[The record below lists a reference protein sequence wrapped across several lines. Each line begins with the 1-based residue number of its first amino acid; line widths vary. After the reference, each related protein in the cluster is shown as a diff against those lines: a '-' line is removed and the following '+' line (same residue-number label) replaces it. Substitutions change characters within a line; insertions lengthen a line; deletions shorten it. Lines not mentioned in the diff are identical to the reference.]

1 MRLSRT
7 LNKKKS
13 ELLSLQDKL
22 GELYGIG
29 VDQVDVNSDDNP
41 QMRTIRMLEN
51 KLDKAMIK
59 YNEAQSIRKTYEM
72 IVKRLKDERVG
83 YDNQLAAIEQS
94 LKGKEHDYEE
104 LLLLSYD
111 AKHAQEVAEAEL
123 RKFESEIQEKR
134 KVRDDEVSKQRK
146 EVQQRIENKTKID
159 EKAKEN
165 HDQKLENMK
174 KEHDNARMQ
183 DINKKIIGQETIDK
197 EKRDLLKFDKAMR
210 RIKDA
215 TGVSDINEIIQKFVT
230 QNDTLRNLNSQKE
243 EFERKILELNDEKYD
258 VKRKLEKVKYEG
270 VESMTRKQIDE
281 VEINVGEAQ
290 RRLDRNKDIAERAN
304 KVIIDCKAGIEHLGD
319 KIIDFKLEDE
329 PNIIITDDTLVE
341 SLMQIEKKCSN
352 LLNEIKSEDLYD
364 EVMARIKGLRFDKTK
379 QEPMFK
385 KIEYDVPSLEP
396 TKNNVRVRIPEKEDD
411 DLSDIDIDAEAEA
424 EINERMKIKV
434 EAHLRYDRMAKNK
447 LKKGKGSSNGKSKV

>member
-1 MRLSRT
+1 MQFL
-7 LNKKKS
+7 LQNKTKS

-29 VDQVDVNSDDNP
+29 ADQVDVNSDDNP

-134 KVRDDEVSKQRK
+134 KVRDEEVSKQRK

-159 EKAKEN
+159 EKAKET

-183 DINKKIIGQETIDK
+183 DLNKKIIGQETIDK

-230 QNDTLRNLNSQKE
+230 QNDTLKNLNTQKE
-243 EFERKILELNDEKYD
+243 EFERKILELNDEKYEI
-258 VKRKLEKVKYEG
+258 KRKLEKVKYEG

-281 VEINVGEAQ
+281 VELNVGEAQ

-304 KVIIDCKAGIEHLGD
+304 KVIIDWKAGIEHLGD
-319 KIIDFKLEDE
+319 KIIDFKLDDE
-329 PNIIITDDTLVE
+329 PNIAISDETLVE

-352 LLNEIKSEDLYD
+352 LLTEIKNDDLYD

-447 LKKGKGSSNGKSKV
+447 MKKGKGSSNGKSKV

>member
-159 EKAKEN
+159 EKAKET

-352 LLNEIKSEDLYD
+352 LLNEIKSDDLYD

>member
-7 LNKKKS
+7 PNKKKS

-159 EKAKEN
+159 EKAKET

-352 LLNEIKSEDLYD
+352 LLNEIKSDDLYD